1 MIKLLSS
8 LTAVQ
13 HCPRRTRRD
22 KEEKEGKMGR
32 KEGRRERRKGGRKCE
47 MRKIK
52 NGKAR

>member
-13 HCPRRTRRD
+13 HCPRRTRRN

-32 KEGRRERRKGGRKCE
+32 KEGRKCE

-52 NGKAR
+52 NEKAR